1 MTLKGESPSFFCDTV
16 DDLKGRVSRDFY
28 PPKFFSRNN
37 LSLPLVDILMN
48 FNLGFDFA
56 EIIVSKARFF
66 YNTVS
71 LQPRIQMFNL
81 AKPLF
86 II

>member
-1 MTLKGESPSFFCDTV
+1 MTLKGEFHEIFN
-16 DDLKGRVSRDFY
+16 
-28 PPKFFSRNN
+28 PPKFFLRNN

-66 YNTVS
+66 LQHGVITTAVS
-71 LQPRIQMFNL
+71 NV
-81 AKPLF
+81 
-86 II
+86 